1 MRVANAPVSYG
12 AFELT
17 VGVLSNIPGPEDVL
31 DAIVAAGYEGTEL
44 GPLGYFGDAA
54 TLRWR
59 LERHGLYLAGAFVEL
74 RFGDGDLSALDAT
87 IDLLQHVPAAPVL
100 SDKGPR
106 DGEVDLDGVAR
117 AVERA
122 RSRGLEPVFHHHMG
136 TRVQTPA
143 EIERLLGGSDVALLL
158 DTGHLTAA
166 GGDPVSALRDWR
178 ERVRHVHLKD
188 VRLDVLRAA
197 DSWEEAWRGGAFCEL
212 GAGDVDLDAF
222 LSDLE
227 GGGYDGWLVVE
238 QDWVPGPDDD
248 PAPQIEAQARNR
260 RWLADHAGL

>member
-1 MRVANAPVSYG
+1 
-12 AFELT
+12 
-17 VGVLSNIPGPEDVL
+17 
-31 DAIVAAGYEGTEL
+31 
-44 GPLGYFGDAA
+44 
-54 TLRWR
+54 
-59 LERHGLYLAGAFVEL
+59 
-74 RFGDGDLSALDAT
+74 
-87 IDLLQHVPAAPVL
+87 
-100 SDKGPR
+100 
-106 DGEVDLDGVAR
+106 VAR

-166 GGDPVSALRDWR
+166 GGDPISALRDWR
-178 ERVRHVHLKD
+178 ERMRHVHLKD